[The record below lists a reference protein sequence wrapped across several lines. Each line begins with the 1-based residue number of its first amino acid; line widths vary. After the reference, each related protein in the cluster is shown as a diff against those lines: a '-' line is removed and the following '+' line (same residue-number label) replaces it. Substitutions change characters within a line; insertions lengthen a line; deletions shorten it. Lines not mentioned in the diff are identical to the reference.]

1 MRPRIVKVYEN
12 DKIRV
17 IWKPDRCVRSGNCV
31 TGLPK
36 VFDASKRLW
45 IDINAAGVEEI
56 KRTIDTCPSGALS
69 YELPDQSG
77 SGKSGK
83 KKSPAS

>member
-1 MRPRIVKVYEN
+1 MTPRIVKVYEN

-17 IWKPDRCVRSGNCV
+17 IWKPDRCVGSGNCV

-36 VFDASKRLW
+36 VFDAQRHPW
-45 IDINAAGVEEI
+45 VDINAADVGEI

-69 YELPDQSG
+69 YELRGQSS

-83 KKSPAS
+83 KRSPAG

>member
-1 MRPRIVKVYEN
+1 MRPKIKKIYEN

-17 IWKPDRCVRSGNCV
+17 IWKPDRCTRSGNCV
-31 TGLPK
+31 RGLPK
-36 VFDASKRLW
+36 VFDVQRRPW
-45 IDINAAGVEEI
+45 VDIGAANVEEI

-69 YELPDQSG
+69 YELSDQSD

-83 KKSPAS
+83 NKSTAS